1 MSERGVIR
9 AVPATS
15 SVTKS
20 HLLTRVDRF
29 DLAFPIEDVISVHA
43 APIVTKIPSARTGIL
58 GGVRIQGAPV
68 PVADIRRCLRLP
80 RRSVVLADRLVLLR
94 VDGKPM
100 AVIVDEVK
108 NLIEVPT
115 NALGATDTLFEDT
128 PVNGRV
134 IAGIA
139 ATPELCA
146 IVDVQGFAVPDP
158 WEDED
163 ALRSL
168 DDDHDDDAPL
178 AERTAALAA
187 APEAEA
193 AAGIEAAVFLL
204 DGQRYAVPVV
214 SILEFFRDLPHAPLV
229 VRGTAAS
236 LVNRRGDAIALYDMR
251 PLLGMAI
258 ALPTAVNGI
267 VASHGGIGSRWRSTS
282 WQGSALPPT
291 AAAAIHPWRFT
302 TSCTRVRTA
311 PCSYRRRAAA
321 RRSAI
326 MIETRAHRELALAI
340 CRKALRRKWRWIFSA
355 SPSSLS
361 CDRLGATVPRMIMT
375 AEIYHRRPAAR
386 LRRRRTCGSTCS
398 A

>member
-1 MSERGVIR
+1 MSKHAVVR
-9 AVPATS
+9 AVQATS
-15 SVTKS
+15 TVTKS

-43 APIVTKIPSARTGIL
+43 APIVTSIPSARTGIL
-58 GGVRIQGAPV
+58 GGVRIQGEPV

-80 RRSVVLADRLVLLR
+80 RRGVVLADRLVLLR

-146 IVDVQGFAVPDP
+146 IVDVDGFAVPDP

-168 DDDHDDDAPL
+168 DEDLDDDAPL

-187 APEAEA
+187 APEAEEA
-193 AAGIEAAVFLL
+193 TGIEAAVFLL
-204 DGQRYAVPVV
+204 DGQRYAVPVI

-229 VRGTAAS
+229 VRGTSAS

-251 PLLGMAI
+251 PLLGLATSE
-258 ALPTAVNGI
+258 LPPTVNGI
-267 VASHGGIGSRWRSTS
+267 VLSHGGIKIAMAVDELAGLET
-282 WQGSALPPT
+282 LPPT
-291 AAAAIHPWRFT
+291 AVSAIQPGRFT
-302 TSCTRVRTA
+302 TSVHPGPNGTVQLIDVAALLAA
-311 PCSYRRRAAA
+311 PQL
-321 RRSAI
+321 
-326 MIETRAHRELALAI
+326 MIGNEG
-340 CRKALRRKWRWIFSA
+340 
-355 SPSSLS
+355 SP
-361 CDRLGATVPRMIMT
+361 
-375 AEIYHRRPAAR
+375 
-386 LRRRRTCGSTCS
+386 
-398 A
+398 

>member
-1 MSERGVIR
+1 MSKHAMVR
-9 AVPATS
+9 AVPATPS
-15 SVTKS
+15 ATKS

-43 APIVTKIPSARTGIL
+43 APIVTTIPSARTGIL
-58 GGVRIQGAPV
+58 GGVRIQGEPV

-108 NLIEVPT
+108 NLIEVPA

-146 IVDVQGFAVPDP
+146 IVDVEGFAVADP
-158 WEDED
+158 WEDDD
-163 ALRSL
+163 ALHSL
-168 DDDHDDDAPL
+168 DEDVDDDAPL

-193 AAGIEAAVFLL
+193 ATGIEAAVFLL
-204 DGQRYAVPVV
+204 DGQRYAVPVI

-251 PLLGMAI
+251 PLLGLATSV
-258 ALPTAVNGI
+258 LPAAVNGI
-267 VASHGGIGSRWRSTS
+267 VLSHGGIRIAMAVDELAGLET
-282 WQGSALPPT
+282 LPPT
-291 AAAAIHPWRFT
+291 AAAAVQPGRFT
-302 TSCTRVRTA
+302 SSVHPGPNGTVQLIDVAALLAA
-311 PCSYRRRAAA
+311 PQL
-321 RRSAI
+321 
-326 MIETRAHRELALAI
+326 MIGNEG
-340 CRKALRRKWRWIFSA
+340 
-355 SPSSLS
+355 SP
-361 CDRLGATVPRMIMT
+361 
-375 AEIYHRRPAAR
+375 
-386 LRRRRTCGSTCS
+386 
-398 A
+398 